1 MWFSTRPTS
10 KWHFVLGL
18 PKLGLSQFWGPVTL
32 CVGFWSKWI
41 LKQSCYPCWELFNGT
56 LHATCSQGNR
66 IDSSLL
72 VIGNQIANLTPD
84 LSFGQNLCF
93 KCSNGS
99 CELNLDIYVSISFQ
113 WYKKLFNPMGFDP
126 YNRPLNIQESI
137 GTLNFQNGNSLGSVR
152 VPFLTLSYTP
162 GSMRGDYR
170 VSLLARNLA
179 SPCFGCE
186 PKVRVA
192 TFKTSS

>member
-1 MWFSTRPTS
+1 
-10 KWHFVLGL
+10 
-18 PKLGLSQFWGPVTL
+18 
-32 CVGFWSKWI
+32 
-41 LKQSCYPCWELFNGT
+41 
-56 LHATCSQGNR
+56 
-66 IDSSLL
+66 
-72 VIGNQIANLTPD
+72 
-84 LSFGQNLCF
+84 
-93 KCSNGS
+93 
-99 CELNLDIYVSISFQ
+99 
-113 WYKKLFNPMGFDP
+113 MGFDP

-170 VSLLARNLA
+170 VSLLACNLA

-192 TFKTSS
+192 TFKTSN